1 MQRLTD
7 QRRSRRRALEKGR
20 APVVGEAEQSGGA
33 ARGHRIGGG
42 GVRGHWVGMSGP
54 FQVSR
59 TDGKPADP
67 PARGGKDRVADGG
80 GDRRPR
86 RPSQPRGAPPPLTKE
101 NSPARP

>member
-1 MQRLTD
+1 MQRRTD

-59 TDGKPADP
+59 TDGKLADP

-80 GDRRPR
+80 CDRRQRRRSHPR
-86 RPSQPRGAPPPLTKE
+86 RAPPPLTKE
-101 NSPARP
+101 NSDGAT

>member
-59 TDGKPADP
+59 TDGKLADP

-80 GDRRPR
+80 GGRRERGGSPTQRAATPLYER
-86 RPSQPRGAPPPLTKE
+86 RLR
-101 NSPARP
+101 